1 MVFGIV
7 FPMELKQTK
16 IRIQE
21 ALVSCEI
28 SCTKLLVQVTKL
40 GFSVKMNI
48 SKNIDSYSP
57 EMIRKLMVFE
67 IISGEIEANSFEFA

>member
-1 MVFGIV
+1 
-7 FPMELKQTK
+7 
-16 IRIQE
+16 
-21 ALVSCEI
+21 
-28 SCTKLLVQVTKL
+28 
-40 GFSVKMNI
+40 MNI